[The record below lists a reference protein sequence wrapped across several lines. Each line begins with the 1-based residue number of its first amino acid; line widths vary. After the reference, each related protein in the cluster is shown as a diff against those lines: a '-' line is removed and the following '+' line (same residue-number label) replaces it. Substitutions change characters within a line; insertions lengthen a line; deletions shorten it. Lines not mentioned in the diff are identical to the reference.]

1 METRCLVALGLLVVG
16 SASVKAQ
23 DSESVQLQSDAV
35 EQPVSAGVAKTKF
48 YQRGVIGR
56 VYKYFANANKE
67 KPLDKFDFSI
77 IGGPFYNN
85 TAGFGI
91 GLCGSG
97 LYHLQPSNP
106 SLPKSS
112 ISLTGQATHK
122 GMFSLE
128 LNGLNYF
135 PNDRY
140 RAEYRLLLETF
151 KNEFWGLGYLNGD
164 NNSNHSYFHRNRAQ
178 FNGNFTFRLAKNT
191 YFGPVLYYSYYS
203 ADKRDSK
210 ANALLVDSR
219 TGEKLDK
226 HTSTQAV
233 GLMFSYDSRDFALGA
248 TKGFYF
254 FLQQRVAPTFLGNKN
269 TFSTTELNLRA
280 YTPLWKGGVLAGEVH
295 GIVNCGH
302 NMPWTEMPLVGSS
315 TRMRGYYEGRYRD
328 RNLLEGQVELRQ
340 KVWKRIGIAAW
351 VGCANAFRDKD
362 DLYLNRTLPN
372 YGIGARWEFKQGVN
386 IRLDYGMTRN
396 GSGFVFQ
403 INEAF

>member
-1 METRCLVALGLLVVG
+1 METRCLVALGLLALG
-16 SASVKAQ
+16 SVSINAQ
-23 DSESVQLQSDAV
+23 DSAPV
-35 EQPVSAGVAKTKF
+35 EPKVDVEVAKTKF
-48 YQRGVIGR
+48 YQRGVVGK
-56 VYKYFANANKE
+56 VYRYFANANKE

-85 TAGFGI
+85 TAGVGI

-128 LNGLNYF
+128 LNGLNYL
-135 PNDRY
+135 PDDRY

-151 KNEFWGLGYLNGD
+151 KNEFWGLGYENGD
-164 NNSNHSYFHRNRAQ
+164 NNHNHSYYHRNRVL

-203 ADKRDSK
+203 ADKCDAK
-210 ANALLVDSR
+210 ANALLVDGR
-219 TGEKLDK
+219 TGKKLDR

-233 GLMFSYDSRDFALGA
+233 GLTFNYDSRDFALGA

-254 FLQQRVAPTFLGNKN
+254 FLQQRVAPSFFGNKS
-269 TFSTTELNLRA
+269 TFTTTELNLRA
-280 YTPLWKGGVLAGEVH
+280 YTPIWKGGVLAGEVH
-295 GIVNCGH
+295 GVVNCGH
-302 NMPWTEMPLVGSS
+302 DIPWTEMPLVGSS

-328 RNLLEGQVELRQ
+328 RNLLEAQVELRQ

-351 VGCANAFRDKD
+351 LGCANAFRDKS
-362 DLYLNRTLPN
+362 DLYLSHTLPN

>member
-1 METRCLVALGLLVVG
+1 MGTRCLVAFGMFALVVNNIN
-16 SASVKAQ
+16 AQ
-23 DSESVQLQSDAV
+23 DSSVESEHKTQEITISV
-35 EQPVSAGVAKTKF
+35 EPAKKKI
-48 YQRGVIGR
+48 YQKGVIGK
-56 VYKYFANANKE
+56 VYNYFANANKE

-85 TAGFGI
+85 TAGVGI

-128 LNGLNYF
+128 LNGLNYL

-140 RAEYRLLLETF
+140 RAEYKLLLETF
-151 KNEFWGLGYLNGD
+151 KNEFWGLGYLHAD
-164 NNSNHSYFHRNRAQ
+164 NKESHSFYRRNRAQ
-178 FNGNFTFRLAKNT
+178 FNGSFTFRLAKNT
-191 YFGPVLYYSYYS
+191 YLGPSLYYSYY
-203 ADKRDSK
+203 AAENCDAKAKEHLVNDK
-210 ANALLVDSR
+210 
-219 TGEKLDK
+219 TGEALDK

-233 GLMFSYDSRDFALGA
+233 GLTFSYDSRDFALGA
-248 TKGFYF
+248 KKGFYF
-254 FLQQRVAPTFLGNKN
+254 LLQQRVAPTFFGNKSN
-269 TFSTTELNLRA
+269 FSTTEVNFRA

-295 GIVNCGH
+295 GIINCGH

-328 RNLLEGQVELRQ
+328 RNLIEGQVELRQ
-340 KVWKRIGIAAW
+340 NVWKRIGVVAW
-351 VGCANAFRDKD
+351 AGCANVFRDKD
-362 DLYLNRTLPN
+362 DMYLSRTLPN
-372 YGIGARWEFKQGVN
+372 YGVGARWEFKQGVN

>member
-1 METRCLVALGLLVVG
+1 METRRLVALGLLAFG
-16 SASVKAQ
+16 SVSLSAQ
-23 DSESVQLQSDAV
+23 ELPAEHTNTDQ
-35 EQPVSAGVAKTKF
+35 KTALSIETTKKKL
-48 YQRGVIGR
+48 YQKGVIGKI
-56 VYKYFANANKE
+56 YNYFANANKE

-85 TAGFGI
+85 TAGVGI

-97 LYHLQPSNP
+97 LYHLQPSNLE
-106 SLPKSS
+106 LPKSS

-135 PNDRY
+135 PNDRF

-164 NNSNHSYFHRNRAQ
+164 NDDNHSYFHRNRVQ

-191 YFGPVLYYSYYS
+191 YLGPALYYSYYA
-203 ADKRDSK
+203 ADKRDAK
-210 ANALLVDSR
+210 ANALLVDAR
-219 TGEKLDK
+219 TGEALAK

-233 GLMFSYDSRDFALGA
+233 GVTFNYDSRDFALGA

-254 FLQQRVAPTFLGNKN
+254 LLQQRVAPAFLGNES
-269 TFSTTELNLRA
+269 TFSTTELNVRA
-280 YTPLWKGGVLAGEVH
+280 YTPLWKSGVLAGEVH
-295 GIVNCGH
+295 GVLNCGH
-302 NMPWTEMPLVGSS
+302 EMPWTEMPLVGSS
-315 TRMRGYYEGRYRD
+315 NRMRGYYEGRYRD
-328 RNLLEGQVELRQ
+328 RNLVEGQVELRQ
-340 KVWKRIGIAAW
+340 NVWKRIGVAAW
-351 VGCANAFRDKD
+351 VACANAFRDLND
-362 DLYLNRTLPN
+362 CYLDHTLIN
-372 YGIGARWEFKQGVN
+372 YGVGARWEFKQGVN
-386 IRLDYGMTRN
+386 IRLDYGLTRN